1 MRRRLLVSLV
11 MCATAAV
18 VLSAPLSLAQQSE
31 PEVGRKVVN
40 KVAPIYPDLAR
51 RLNLHGV
58 VKLVVVIAPDGSVK
72 STEVIGGNPV
82 LTQAAVNA
90 VRKWRY
96 EATPEQT
103 HGLVELR
110 FDSH

>member
-1 MRRRLLVSLV
+1 MLRWRLFSLLV
-11 MCATAAV
+11 CAPAVV
-18 VLSAPLSLAQQSE
+18 VLSGSFSWAQQE
-31 PEVGRKVVN
+31 PEIVRKVVS
-40 KVAPIYPDLAR
+40 KVAPTYPDLAR

-72 STEVIGGNPV
+72 STEVMGGNPV
-82 LTQAAVNA
+82 LTQAAIDA

-96 EATPEQT
+96 QAAPEQT
-103 HGLVELR
+103 HGVVELR